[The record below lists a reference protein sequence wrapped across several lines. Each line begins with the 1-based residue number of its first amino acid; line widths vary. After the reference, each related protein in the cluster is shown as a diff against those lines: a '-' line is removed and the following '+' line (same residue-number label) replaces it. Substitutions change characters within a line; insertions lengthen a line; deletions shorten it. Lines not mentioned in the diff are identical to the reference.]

1 MMSNTKQH
9 CIDKPKINNFWNQ
22 KTADL
27 TMVCIAMAWG
37 TSYLFMKLGLG
48 VLPPFTVLALRFC
61 IAFLIVASIFFKQ
74 LNHTWRTIGNG
85 ALLGVL
91 TYGMCALLIL
101 GLKTTTASNAG
112 FLTSTAVVMVPIFH
126 AFLVK
131 KLPDISVIVGTILT
145 TVGISCL
152 TLQQSLVFHSGDILC
167 FVGAVIYAIYI
178 ILTDKLSKQDDG
190 LLLGIWQIGFAGLYS
205 SVSALIFET
214 PSLPSSTIG
223 WVAVLGLAVLGS
235 AFAFVAQPVAQK
247 YTTPEHTGVLFSLEP
262 VFAALFAFIFLH
274 ETMSGRGYLG
284 VILVMAGVFTVSL
297 TAKSR
302 KQKNLVES

>member
-22 KTADL
+22 RTADL

-167 FVGAVIYAIYI
+167 FIGAVIYAIYI

>member
-1 MMSNTKQH
+1 MSSNPKQV
-9 CIDKPKINNFWNQ
+9 DSEKSKSSTFWNQ
-22 KTADL
+22 RTADL
-27 TMVCIAMAWG
+27 TMICISMAWG

-61 IAFLIVASIFFKQ
+61 IAFFIVAAIFFKH
-74 LNHTWRTIGNG
+74 LNHTWHTIGNG
-85 ALLGVL
+85 ALLGIL

-126 AFLVK
+126 AFLVR
-131 KLPDISVIVGTILT
+131 KLPDFSVVIGTVLT

-167 FVGAVIYAIYI
+167 FIGAIIYAIYI

-190 LLLGIWQIGFAGLYS
+190 LLLGVWQIGFAGLYS
-205 SVSALIFET
+205 AVSALIFET
-214 PSLPSSTIG
+214 PSLPSSTVG

-235 AFAFVAQPVAQK
+235 AFAFIAQPVAQK

-262 VFAALFAFIFLH
+262 VFAAIFAFIFLH
-274 ETMSGRGYLG
+274 ETMSGCGYLG
-284 VILVMAGVFTVSL
+284 VLLVMAGVLTVSL
-297 TAKSR
+297 RAKKR
-302 KQKNLVES
+302 KEQTVNS

>member
-22 KTADL
+22 RTADL

>member
-22 KTADL
+22 RTADL

-262 VFAALFAFIFLH
+262 VFAAIFAFIFLH

>member
-1 MMSNTKQH
+1 MSDNENKVQIEKTKSGSG
-9 CIDKPKINNFWNQ
+9 FWSQ
-22 KTADL
+22 RTADC
-27 TMVCIAMAWG
+27 TMICIAMAWG

-61 IAFLIVASIFFKQ
+61 IAFLIVALIFFKQ
-74 LNHTWRTIGNG
+74 LKHTWRTIWNG
-85 ALLGVL
+85 ALLGIL

-126 AFLVK
+126 AFLIK
-131 KLPDISVIVGTILT
+131 KLPDLSVVIGTILT
-145 TVGISCL
+145 TLGISCL
-152 TLQQSLVFHSGDILC
+152 TLQQSLVFHSGDVLC
-167 FVGAVIYAIYI
+167 FLGAVIYASYI

-190 LLLGIWQIGFAGLYS
+190 LLLGVWQLGFAGLYS
-205 SVSALIFET
+205 SISALIFET

-223 WVAVLGLAVLGS
+223 WVAVLGLAVIGS

-284 VILVMAGVFTVSL
+284 VVLVMAGVFTVSL

-302 KQKNLVES
+302 KQKSLKN

>member
-167 FVGAVIYAIYI
+167 FIGAVIYAIYI

>member
-1 MMSNTKQH
+1 M
-9 CIDKPKINNFWNQ
+9 
-22 KTADL
+22 
-27 TMVCIAMAWG
+27 
-37 TSYLFMKLGLG
+37 
-48 VLPPFTVLALRFC
+48 
-61 IAFLIVASIFFKQ
+61 
-74 LNHTWRTIGNG
+74 
-85 ALLGVL
+85 L

>member
-1 MMSNTKQH
+1 MFSENKRITVADSKGT
-9 CIDKPKINNFWNQ
+9 NNFWSQ
-22 KTADL
+22 RTADL
-27 TMVCIAMAWG
+27 TMICIAMAWG

-61 IAFLIVASIFFKQ
+61 IAFLIVAMIFFKQ

-85 ALLGVL
+85 ALLGIF

-126 AFLVK
+126 AFLVR
-131 KLPDISVIVGTILT
+131 KLPDLSVIIGTILT
-145 TVGISCL
+145 TVGISFL
-152 TLQQSLVFHSGDILC
+152 TLQQSLVFHSGDLLC
-167 FVGAVIYAIYI
+167 FIGAVVYAAYI

-205 SVSALIFET
+205 SISALIFET
-214 PSLPSSTIG
+214 PALPSNTAG
-223 WVAVLGLAVLGS
+223 WVAVLGLAVIGS
-235 AFAFVAQPVAQK
+235 AFAFVAQPIAQK

-262 VFAALFAFIFLH
+262 VFAAIFAFIFLH

-284 VILVMAGVFTVSL
+284 VLLVMAGVFTVSL
-297 TAKSR
+297 RVKGKKQEKLKS
-302 KQKNLVES
+302 

>member
-1 MMSNTKQH
+1 MISNTQDLCTEKT
-9 CIDKPKINNFWNQ
+9 KTRTFWNQ
-22 KTADL
+22 RTADL
-27 TMVCIAMAWG
+27 TMICIAMAWG

-61 IAFLIVASIFFKQ
+61 IAFLIVALIFFKQ

-85 ALLGVL
+85 ALIGVL

-126 AFLVK
+126 AFLVR
-131 KLPDISVIVGTILT
+131 KLPDLSVVVGTLLT

-152 TLQQSLVFHSGDILC
+152 TLQQSLVFHSGDVLC
-167 FVGAVIYAIYI
+167 FIGAVIYAAYI

-190 LLLGIWQIGFAGLYS
+190 LLLGIWQIGFAGIYS
-205 SVSALIFET
+205 SISALLFET

-223 WVAVLGLAVLGS
+223 WVAVLGLAVFGS

-262 VFAALFAFIFLH
+262 VFAAIFAFIFLH

-302 KQKNLVES
+302 KEKSLQG

>member
-1 MMSNTKQH
+1 MISDTKQH
-9 CIDKPKINNFWNQ
+9 CIDKPKTNNFWNQ
-22 KTADL
+22 RTADL

-126 AFLVK
+126 AFLVR

-205 SVSALIFET
+205 SVSALMFET

-262 VFAALFAFIFLH
+262 VFAAIFAFIFLH

-284 VILVMAGVFTVSL
+284 VLLVMAGVFTVSL

-302 KQKNLVES
+302 KQKNLVKS

>member
-22 KTADL
+22 RTADL

-85 ALLGVL
+85 TLLGVL

>member
-262 VFAALFAFIFLH
+262 VFAAIFAFIFLH

>member
-1 MMSNTKQH
+1 MISDTKQH
-9 CIDKPKINNFWNQ
+9 CIDKPKINSFWNQ
-22 KTADL
+22 RTADL

-126 AFLVK
+126 AFLVR

-205 SVSALIFET
+205 SISALMFET

-302 KQKNLVES
+302 KQKKLAEN